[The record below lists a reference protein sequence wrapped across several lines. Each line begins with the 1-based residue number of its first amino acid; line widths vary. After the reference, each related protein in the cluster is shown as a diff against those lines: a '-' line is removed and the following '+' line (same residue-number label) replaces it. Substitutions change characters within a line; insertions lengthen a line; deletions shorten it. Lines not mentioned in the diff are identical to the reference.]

1 MCGCGSEKR
10 ASFKEHFMSIWYNH
24 VRTRIRLEALVD
36 NYRLIRTRAMNPAP
50 VIKSDAYGHG
60 LPEAATAL
68 FTAGARTMA
77 AGTVGEAAVLKD
89 TVPEAEVISL
99 LGPLDAAD
107 YVCVCERDIV
117 AFVGSTEQ
125 LLLLGEAARLA
136 GTTVR
141 VALKFDTGMARLGF
155 AVDEAAGVADTLDG
169 LEHVRASMACSHLAT
184 ADDPGQAEYAQ
195 EQGGRFARIL
205 KTLHARGLDVRASL
219 ANSGAIFGHPALHH
233 DLQRPGI
240 ALYGANP
247 FHGTSWEAKGHGL
260 QPAMQVSSRLVQIRT
275 IPAGQSVS
283 YGRTFTAPAEMRI
296 GIVAV
301 GYADNYS
308 RGLSSKAQML
318 LHGSRVPV
326 LGRVCMQLTAVDV
339 SHVPQAAVGDEI
351 FMLGGAGPAA
361 ISAEELAGWWGTIT
375 YEVFC
380 LLGQNPR
387 EYVD

>member
-1 MCGCGSEKR
+1 
-10 ASFKEHFMSIWYNH
+10 MSIWYNH
-24 VRTRIRLEALVD
+24 VRTRIRLKALVD
-36 NYRLIRTRAMNPAP
+36 NYRLIRTCATDPAP

-60 LPEAATAL
+60 LPEAAAVL

-99 LGPLDAAD
+99 LGPLDAPD
-107 YVCVCERDIV
+107 YACVCERDIV

-125 LLLLGEAARLA
+125 LLLLEEAARSA

-169 LEHVRASMACSHLAT
+169 LEHVRATLACSHLAT

-205 KTLHARGLDVRASL
+205 ETLHARGLDVRASL

-240 ALYGANP
+240 ALYGSNP
-247 FHGTSWEAKGHGL
+247 FHGTPWEAKGHGL
-260 QPAMQVSSRLVQIRT
+260 QPAMQVSGRLVQIRT

-283 YGRTFTAPAEMRI
+283 YGRTFTAPAEMRV

-308 RGLSSKAQML
+308 RGLSAKARML
-318 LHGSRVPV
+318 IHGRRVPV
-326 LGRVCMQLTAVDV
+326 LGRVCMQLTAVDL
-339 SHVPQAAVGDEI
+339 SHVPEAAAGDEI
-351 FMLGGAGPAA
+351 FMLGGGGPAA